1 MPDETV
7 QRREEKAIQLAE
19 ARGRRQQVVDGR
31 LDGHDRRFEALNGSI
46 DRAARAQEAM
56 GERLGGV
63 ERRVDEV
70 LAKMKTAEEVSSAL
84 AKSAQ
89 DAVTKQL
96 SRREFWLGV
105 LAIAAAVA
113 GPHLG
118 GL

>member
-1 MPDETV
+1 MPDESTQ
-7 QRREEKAIQLAE
+7 QREALRLAE
-19 ARGRRQQVVDGR
+19 DRGRRQQVVDGR
-31 LDGHDRRFEALNGSI
+31 LDEHDRRLKAINGSI
-46 DRAARAQEAM
+46 DRAAAAQEAM
-56 GERLGGV
+56 GQRLGGV
-63 ERRVDEV
+63 ERRVEEV
-70 LAKMKTAEEVSSAL
+70 LAKMKTAEEVSAAL

-105 LAIAAAVA
+105 AAITAALL